1 MLIEMLDTTIRKA
14 LEDRYEGW
22 ELVEILDIPIEEV
35 ISSFE
40 DILLDRLQ
48 EVLEI
53 AGLED
58 LLNTDYESDYN
69 NDK

>member
-1 MLIEMLDTTIRKA
+1 MLDTTIRKA

>member
-69 NDK
+69 N